1 MKELAFIILSINL
14 MSIENT
20 YRQHENRD
28 RMYKCKVYNCVSQDT
43 GTLYIT
49 DGCLEVGDTIK
60 LYEEQRRNTK

>member
-14 MSIENT
+14 MNIENT
-20 YRQHENRD
+20 YRQKQNYD
-28 RMYKCKVYNCVSQDT
+28 RTYKCRVLNCTTKDT